1 MKCFEGVGLP
11 AGAVNLVIGKGSVVG
26 DALSAHPLT
35 AGIGFTGS
43 TVTGNII
50 CERANCKQTSMELGG
65 DGPCI
70 VLKDADLDV
79 AAQGLMNGSFLN
91 AGQVCT
97 STERVLVDDAIAD
110 ALVAKILE

>member
-1 MKCFEGVGLP
+1 MYKRQ
-11 AGAVNLVIGKGSVVG
+11 
-26 DALSAHPLT
+26 
-35 AGIGFTGS
+35 
-43 TVTGNII
+43 GNII
-50 CERANCKQTSMELGG
+50 CERAKCKHTSMELGG

-110 ALVAKILE
+110 ALVAKILEKMQTQYQLGDPLSLIHSSSRSWPKGK

>member
-1 MKCFEGVGLP
+1 
-11 AGAVNLVIGKGSVVG
+11 
-26 DALSAHPLT
+26 
-35 AGIGFTGS
+35 
-43 TVTGNII
+43 
-50 CERANCKQTSMELGG
+50 MEVGG

-110 ALVAKILE
+110 ALVAKTGEDADPVSAGRSV